1 MSAAQFGAQFG
12 AILRNFRNDWRNSL
26 TAHPSPPQVRNSDVY
41 IIQPSSPP
49 VNDNLM
55 ELLLCASA
63 VRRAAAARVTA
74 VVPYY
79 GYARQDRKER
89 SLSLIHI

>member
-1 MSAAQFGAQFG
+1 MHGLDLIFANEPDAATKNIDEAK
-12 AILRNFRNDWRNSL
+12 AIYMAISGRL
-26 TAHPSPPQVRNSDVY
+26 
-41 IIQPSSPP
+41 
-49 VNDNLM
+49 NLM

-89 SLSLIHI
+89 PRVPF

>member
-1 MSAAQFGAQFG
+1 
-12 AILRNFRNDWRNSL
+12 
-26 TAHPSPPQVRNSDVY
+26 
-41 IIQPSSPP
+41 
-49 VNDNLM
+49 M

-89 SLSLIHI
+89 PRVPL